1 MKLRAGMKIKIK
13 GSSPIHF
20 TADEWIEVKEAVAS
34 GRQLTQS
41 PYVTEL
47 EFEDEKGSFWTLKEL
62 EKLKEELAAEPDE
75 ITVYFDGSYDKESQ
89 LAGLGIVIYYSL
101 GGERYRL
108 RKNKSFRLTTNNEA
122 EYAALSEAV
131 KELKDLGASR
141 NSVVIKGDSLV
152 VLNQLEGNW
161 PCYDPVHSKW
171 LDRIES
177 QLQKLKLT
185 PTYIQISRK
194 DNKEADQLAKK
205 MLEHTIVESK
215 IKLDE

>member
-13 GSSPIHF
+13 GSSPIQF
-20 TADEWIEVKEAVAS
+20 TADEWIEVKEAVAA
-34 GRQLTQS
+34 GRQLSQS

-122 EYAALSEAV
+122 EYAALYEAV
-131 KELKDLGASR
+131 KELRDLGASR

-152 VLNQLEGNW
+152 VLNQLEGSW
-161 PCYDPVHSKW
+161 PCYDP
-171 LDRIES
+171 
-177 QLQKLKLT
+177 
-185 PTYIQISRK
+185 
-194 DNKEADQLAKK
+194 
-205 MLEHTIVESK
+205 
-215 IKLDE
+215 

>member
-1 MKLRAGMKIKIK
+1 MKLRASMNINMNA
-13 GSSPIHF
+13 SASVPF
-20 TADEWIEVKEAVAS
+20 TADEWIEVKDAVAI
-34 GRQLTQS
+34 GRRLTQS
-41 PYVTEL
+41 PYVSGL

-62 EKLKEELAAEPDE
+62 EKLKEELAHEPDE
-75 ITVYFDGSYDKESQ
+75 ITVFFDGSYDKESE

-122 EYAALSEAV
+122 EYAALHEAV
-131 KELKDLGASR
+131 NELRDLGASR
-141 NSVVIKGDSLV
+141 NSVIIKGDSLV

-171 LDRIES
+171 LDRIEK
-177 QLQKLKLT
+177 QLEKLKLS

-205 MLEHTIVESK
+205 MLEHTIVESHT
-215 IKLDE
+215 KLDK

>member
-1 MKLRAGMKIKIK
+1 MKIKLK
-13 GSSPIHF
+13 ASPSVSF
-20 TADEWIEVKEAVAS
+20 TADEWIETNDAVTL
-34 GRQLTQS
+34 GRQLSQY
-41 PYVTEL
+41 PYVKDL

-62 EKLKEELAAEPDE
+62 EKLKEELAHEPDD
-75 ITVYFDGSYDKESQ
+75 ITVFFDGSYDKESQ

-101 GGERYRL
+101 GGERYRI

-122 EYAALSEAV
+122 EYAALYEAV
-131 KELKDLGASR
+131 NELRDLGASR

-171 LDRIES
+171 LDRIEK
-177 QLQKLKLT
+177 QLNRLKLT
-185 PTYIQISRK
+185 PTYMQISRK

-205 MLEHTIVESK
+205 MLEHTMVESCT
-215 IKLDE
+215 KLDQ

>member
-1 MKLRAGMKIKIK
+1 MKLRASMNINMNA
-13 GSSPIHF
+13 SASVPF
-20 TADEWIEVKEAVAS
+20 TADEWIEVKDAVAI
-34 GRQLTQS
+34 GRRLTRS
-41 PYVTEL
+41 PYVSGL

-62 EKLKEELAAEPDE
+62 EKLKEELAHEPDE
-75 ITVYFDGSYDKESQ
+75 ITVFFDGSYDKESE

-122 EYAALSEAV
+122 EYAALHEAV
-131 KELKDLGASR
+131 NELRDLGASR
-141 NSVVIKGDSLV
+141 NSVIIKGDSLV

-171 LDRIES
+171 LDRIEK
-177 QLQKLKLT
+177 QLEKLKLS

-194 DNKEADQLAKK
+194 DNKEAD
-205 MLEHTIVESK
+205 
-215 IKLDE
+215 

>member
-1 MKLRAGMKIKIK
+1 MKIKIK
-13 GSSPIHF
+13 GSSPIPF
-20 TADEWIEVKEAVAS
+20 TADEWIEVKEAVVA
-34 GRQLTQS
+34 GRQLSQS

-101 GGERYRL
+101 GGDRYRL

-131 KELKDLGASR
+131 KELRDLGASR

-171 LDRIES
+171 LDRIEN

-205 MLEHTIVESK
+205 MLEHTIVESQ

>member
-1 MKLRAGMKIKIK
+1 MKIKIK
-13 GSSPIHF
+13 GSSPIPF
-20 TADEWIEVKEAVAS
+20 TADEWIEMKEAVAA
-34 GRQLTQS
+34 GRQLSQS

-101 GGERYRL
+101 CGDRYRL

-131 KELKDLGASR
+131 KELRDLGASR

-177 QLQKLKLT
+177 ELQKLKLT

-205 MLEHTIVESK
+205 MLEHTIVESQ

>member
-13 GSSPIHF
+13 GSSPIPF
-20 TADEWIEVKEAVAS
+20 TADEWIEVKEAVAA
-34 GRQLTQS
+34 GRQFSQS

-101 GGERYRL
+101 GGDRYRL

-122 EYAALSEAV
+122 EYAALSEAI

-205 MLEHTIVESK
+205 MLEHTIVESQ

>member
-1 MKLRAGMKIKIK
+1 M
-13 GSSPIHF
+13 
-20 TADEWIEVKEAVAS
+20 
-34 GRQLTQS
+34 
-41 PYVTEL
+41 
-47 EFEDEKGSFWTLKEL
+47 
-62 EKLKEELAAEPDE
+62 
-75 ITVYFDGSYDKESQ
+75 
-89 LAGLGIVIYYSL
+89 
-101 GGERYRL
+101 

-131 KELKDLGASR
+131 KELRDLGASR

-205 MLEHTIVESK
+205 MLEHTIVESQ

>member
-1 MKLRAGMKIKIK
+1 MNA
-13 GSSPIHF
+13 SASVPF
-20 TADEWIEVKEAVAS
+20 TADEWIEVKDAVAI
-34 GRQLTQS
+34 GRRLTRS
-41 PYVTEL
+41 PYVSGL

-62 EKLKEELAAEPDE
+62 EKLKEELAHEPDE
-75 ITVYFDGSYDKESQ
+75 ITVFFDGSYDKESE

-122 EYAALSEAV
+122 EYAALHEAV
-131 KELKDLGASR
+131 NELRDLGASR
-141 NSVVIKGDSLV
+141 NSVIIKGDSLV

-171 LDRIES
+171 LDRIEK
-177 QLQKLKLT
+177 QLEKLKLS

-194 DNKEADQLAKK
+194 DNKEAD
-205 MLEHTIVESK
+205 
-215 IKLDE
+215 

>member
-13 GSSPIHF
+13 GSSPIPF
-20 TADEWIEVKEAVAS
+20 TADEWIEVKEAVVA
-34 GRQLTQS
+34 GRQLSQS

-101 GGERYRL
+101 GGDRYRL

-131 KELKDLGASR
+131 KELRDLGASR

-171 LDRIES
+171 LDRIEN

-205 MLEHTIVESK
+205 MLEHTIVESQ

>member
-13 GSSPIHF
+13 GSSPIPF
-20 TADEWIEVKEAVAS
+20 TADEWIEMKEAVAA
-34 GRQLTQS
+34 GRQLSQS

-101 GGERYRL
+101 GGGRDRL

-122 EYAALSEAV
+122 EYAALYEAV
-131 KELKDLGASR
+131 KELRDLGASR

-152 VLNQLEGNW
+152 VLNQLEGSW

-205 MLEHTIVESK
+205 MLEHTIVESQ

>member
-1 MKLRAGMKIKIK
+1 MKLRACMKIKMK
-13 GSSPIHF
+13 ASASVSF
-20 TADEWIEVKEAVAS
+20 TADDWIEVKDAVVF
-34 GRQLTQS
+34 GRQFS
-41 PYVTEL
+41 HNPYVTEL

-62 EKLKEELAAEPDE
+62 EKLKEELAHEPDE
-75 ITVYFDGSYDKESQ
+75 ITVFFDGSYDKESQ

-101 GGERYRL
+101 GGEMYRL

-122 EYAALSEAV
+122 EYAALYEAV
-131 KELKDLGASR
+131 NELRDLGASR

-171 LDRIES
+171 LDKIEK
-177 QLQKLKLT
+177 QLHKLKLT

-205 MLEHTIVESK
+205 MLEHTIVESRM
-215 IKLDE
+215 KLDK